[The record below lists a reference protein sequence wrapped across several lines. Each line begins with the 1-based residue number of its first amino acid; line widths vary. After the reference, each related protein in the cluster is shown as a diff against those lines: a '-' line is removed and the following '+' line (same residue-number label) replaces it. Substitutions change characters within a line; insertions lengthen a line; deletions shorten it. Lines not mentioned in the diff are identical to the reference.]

1 LDSLSNYLESSTKTN
16 ILFQSDKKNLNKQK
30 LELENEINKVKKQYQ
45 FSQCF
50 LNDCSTKKLEYLEKI
65 KSEILIEYN
74 MKKEMNKKSFIINK
88 IIYVLSIGFK
98 KVCKILYLIDI
109 ESNTSQESQV
119 IYIKSFLKKMIQ
131 FINFNY

>member
-1 LDSLSNYLESSTKTN
+1 MDSLSNYLESSTKTN